1 MTAIFLYGFITVVAL
16 IGITN
21 IFNTVTTNMELR
33 APEFAMLRSMG
44 MTGREF
50 RRMIWLEG
58 IFYGGK
64 ALLIGIPAGLLLS
77 VCFNRAMG
85 EGIVT
90 EFRFPWLGTGTAAAA
105 VVFLLFVIMR
115 YSMRKINQRNMIET
129 IRNENI

>member
-1 MTAIFLYGFITVVAL
+1 
-16 IGITN
+16 
-21 IFNTVTTNMELR
+21 
-33 APEFAMLRSMG
+33 
-44 MTGREF
+44 
-50 RRMIWLEG
+50 MIWLEG